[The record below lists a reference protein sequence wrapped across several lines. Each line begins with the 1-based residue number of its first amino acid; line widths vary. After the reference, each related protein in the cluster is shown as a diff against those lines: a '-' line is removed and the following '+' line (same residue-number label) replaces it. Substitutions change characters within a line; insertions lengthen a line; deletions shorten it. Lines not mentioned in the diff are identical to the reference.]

1 MTTVRSNQA
10 NRTTPKSLSLSDIQT
25 GKSDLPSTYV
35 IYGPPGVGKTTLGAS
50 FPNPVFLQSVGE
62 KVDALVKN
70 GRLPETLARFP
81 ESQTWEELGSGIK
94 TLTEEDHNFKTVVI
108 DTLNGAEKLL
118 QAHEMALAYDGNAR
132 KFTDYGAGER
142 TAAPKML
149 SFLASLDSLRERR
162 KMSIVLLAHSRI
174 KEQKNPEGENY
185 DRYEPDFSKETL
197 ATVSRWSDALLFL
210 NFFIVVNKDGIG
222 LGGEQR
228 VMHCERRAAYEAKNR
243 LGLPATINLGD
254 TKESAWSAFCDA
266 LKNGKAGG

>member
-1 MTTVRSNQA
+1 M
-10 NRTTPKSLSLSDIQT
+10 
-25 GKSDLPSTYV
+25 

-50 FPNPVFLQSVGE
+50 FPNPVILQSSGE
-62 KVDALVKN
+62 KVDALIKN

-81 ESQTWEELGSGIK
+81 EATSWDQLDSGIK
-94 TLTEEDHNFKTVVI
+94 TLTNEDHDYKTLVV

-118 QAHEMALAYDGNAR
+118 QAHVISTVYDNDMR

-142 TAAPKML
+142 IASPKML
-149 SFLASLDSLRERR
+149 AFLASLDRLRESR

-210 NFFIVVNKDGIG
+210 NFFIVVNKEGLG
-222 LGGEQR
+222 LGGDQR

-243 LGLPATINLGD
+243 LGLPATIQLGD
-254 TKESAWSAFCDA
+254 TKESAWQAFCDA
-266 LKNGKAGG
+266 LKNGKGRT